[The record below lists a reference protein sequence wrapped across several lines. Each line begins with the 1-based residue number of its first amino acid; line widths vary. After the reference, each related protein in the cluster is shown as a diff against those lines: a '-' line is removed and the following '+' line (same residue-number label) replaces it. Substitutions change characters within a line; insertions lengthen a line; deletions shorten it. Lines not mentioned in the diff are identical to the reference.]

1 MEIDRELLDIKNS
14 LNSIYDD
21 ISSYSGSIKATL
33 DRYERELN
41 DKIYIKK
48 YLIKK
53 YLNNSSYTNCY
64 YNNIFWKWKP
74 NKKERAEQKR
84 ARIIQF
90 FTNYDSNLNDT
101 RIYWMYNTEI
111 IKSFNIAPDYVY
123 FNSYTAVHG
132 EHHNDIIIDR
142 PTLITKIFIKPNDIL
157 VKGDLVYSCIFLDIS
172 KKLETI
178 INDSNLNSLEYNLF
192 KKFVTFYNWCFVTKR
207 YATIVAKTICD
218 SPSLLRNHASF
229 DELYKII
236 IEQFTM
242 SHPNCLLTH
251 KSRIYDN

>member
-21 ISSYSGSIKATL
+21 ISNYSGSTKAEL
-33 DRYERELN
+33 DRCERELN
-41 DKIYIKK
+41 DKIH
-48 YLIKK
+48 IKK

-132 EHHNDIIIDR
+132 EHQKH
-142 PTLITKIFIKPNDIL
+142 
-157 VKGDLVYSCIFLDIS
+157 
-172 KKLETI
+172 
-178 INDSNLNSLEYNLF
+178 
-192 KKFVTFYNWCFVTKR
+192 
-207 YATIVAKTICD
+207 
-218 SPSLLRNHASF
+218 
-229 DELYKII
+229 
-236 IEQFTM
+236 M
-242 SHPNCLLTH
+242 
-251 KSRIYDN
+251 